1 MKALSTVA
9 LAGVLALLA
18 GPSSADQVN
27 LAFGGDSYAA
37 GQITTISEPVAR
49 DAFLAGYDV
58 TLSGPVTGDAHMA
71 GYTVNSNA
79 DVSGDL
85 YAAGYS
91 VTVLKTVE
99 GDITAM
105 GNLVALR
112 SVTPVTGNVRVAGGS
127 VVIDTPVAGS
137 ILATAAAMT
146 LNSTVAGDLNFYGES
161 LAFGPNAKVSGKV
174 SIQAPREIV
183 VPAEVA
189 AADRVSFRLLETPD
203 YASEAGKTAQNLVR
217 GFWFAVWVTVLWW
230 LLLFVVGAAFI
241 TLAPRLVEKLRIAS
255 SAHAFRRLGLGVLA
269 FAATVGLVPVFA
281 FTVIG
286 LLLEPFVLIFVIA
299 ACSAAYL
306 AGVYFIGN
314 RIISAITPV
323 GSNGRRVGVLAAS
336 LVAGGLLTMV
346 PLIGWLITL
355 LLLTFGFGVI
365 GVVMMA
371 RWSAGDAERL
381 TVGDVPAAAASTI

>member
-1 MKALSTVA
+1 MKALSTLA
-9 LAGVLALLA
+9 LAAGLALLA

-37 GQITTISEPVAR
+37 GQITTISDPVAH

-71 GYTVNSNA
+71 GYTVIANA

-91 VTVLKTVE
+91 VTVMKAVQ

-112 SVTPVTGNVRVAGGS
+112 SVTPVTGNVRVAGSS

-161 LAFGPNAKVSGKV
+161 LSFGPNAKVSGRV
-174 SIQAPREIV
+174 WIQAPKEIA
-183 VPAEVA
+183 VPATVA
-189 AADRVSFRLLETPD
+189 AADRVSFQLLETPD
-203 YASEAGKTAQNLVR
+203 YASEAGKTAQNFMR

-241 TLAPRLVEKLRIAS
+241 TLAPKLVEKLQIAS
-255 SAHAFRRLGLGVLA
+255 STHPFRRLGLGVLA

-286 LLLEPFVLIFVIA
+286 LLLEPFVLIFIVA

-314 RIISAITPV
+314 RIVSAIVPV
-323 GSNGRRVGVLAAS
+323 GSNGRRVGVLAVS

-365 GVVMMA
+365 AVVTMA
-371 RWSAGDAERL
+371 RWSAGDAERKL
-381 TVGDVPAAAASTI
+381 TAGDVPDAATAV